1 MVQTQGRFDPRQ
13 VAMTA
18 SLAVAVLMLVGKL
31 GAAWLT
37 GSAAILSDALESVIH
52 IVATGIAAYGVWLTS
67 QPADEDHPYGH
78 GRFAYFSAGF
88 EGALIGIAAIAIL
101 YVSIQAL
108 IVGPELH
115 RLDLGVA
122 ITGALALVN
131 LGLGLFL
138 IRVGKRHRALAVVAN
153 GQHVLTDVWTSGAVV
168 VGVLLVWWT
177 GLTWLDPVIA
187 ILAALNILRSGSGLI
202 KDSIGGLMDQVDPT
216 ETARL
221 VEALEASVASGQID
235 AYHQLR
241 FRRVGD
247 QVHLEVHLLMP
258 GGLSLKE
265 AHHRACAVEAGLAAQ
280 FPEDRVLVTTHL
292 EPEEHDSAHPGGH
305 PEFPDPLGG
314 GEA

>member
-1 MVQTQGRFDPRQ
+1 MADTHPRFDPRQ

-67 QPADEDHPYGH
+67 QPADEDHHYGH

-101 YVSIQAL
+101 YVSVHAL

-115 RLDLGVA
+115 QLDLGVA
-122 ITGALALVN
+122 ITGGLALVN

-138 IRVGKRHRALAVVAN
+138 VRVGKRHRALAVEAN
-153 GQHVLTDVWTSGAVV
+153 GRHVLTDVWTSGAVV

-202 KDSIGGLMDQVDPT
+202 KDSIGGLMDQVDPA

-221 VEALEASVASGQID
+221 VEALEASVASGQIG

-265 AHHRACAVEAGLAAQ
+265 AHQRACAVEARLTEQ
-280 FPEDRVLVTTHL
+280 FPEDRVLLTTHL
-292 EPEEHDSAHPGGH
+292 EPEEHDCAHPDGH
-305 PEFPDPLGG
+305 REFPDPLT
-314 GEA
+314 